1 LGKEDALE
9 EDAVLGVNEEFEG
22 YLYGGDTEL
31 DNMKDKTDM
40 KYKTDL
46 AEDNNPPSVELA
58 A

>member
-1 LGKEDALE
+1 LE

-31 DNMKDKTDM
+31 DNMKDKTD
-40 KYKTDL
+40 L
-46 AEDNNPPSVELA
+46 AEDNNPPVELA